1 MLNSVSNV
9 NSVYCGA
16 ASFSDRFFLWWNIFV
31 FISSKCKLKAPI
43 FYLLWP
49 FIFQAISLRFVVV
62 FGYIILS
69 LILHLDL
76 KFKLEKYKLFK
87 HLGKGRCNH
96 LWISVDF
103 KLPLALIL
111 FQSKGEDSREGL
123 IHQRDQFCSS
133 SDLATQGQ
141 VFSTNWIIFC
151 ENLVLGPPQVIK
163 GPKSLRFYRVKVKS
177 MFPSVLA
184 AWMAPNSVS
193 FPNFFQGEGK
203 RGWINGSKCLLGI
216 HKRI

>member
-1 MLNSVSNV
+1 MCFLSCIKYLQIGPFHRSKLPLICFELLYKNYMILYHLN
-9 NSVYCGA
+9 
-16 ASFSDRFFLWWNIFV
+16 
-31 FISSKCKLKAPI
+31 
-43 FYLLWP
+43 
-49 FIFQAISLRFVVV
+49 
-62 FGYIILS
+62 
-69 LILHLDL
+69 L

-123 IHQRDQFCSS
+123 IHQKDQFLSS

-141 VFSTNWIIFC
+141 VFSANWIIFC
-151 ENLVLGPPQVIK
+151 VIK